1 MRFAFAVEVLLRFA
15 LAVEVL
21 LRFAV
26 AVEVC
31 WGSVE
36 VEGGPLP

>member
-1 MRFAFAVEVLLRFA
+1 MRFACFVEVLLRFA
-15 LAVEVL
+15 LAVEAL

-31 WGSVE
+31 CGSVE
-36 VEGGPLP
+36 VGGGRLP

>member
-1 MRFAFAVEVLLRFA
+1 MRFVEFVEVLLRFAFAVEVLLMFP
-15 LAVEVL
+15 
-21 LRFAV
+21 V

-36 VEGGPLP
+36 AGGWPLP